1 MNETHTESTG
11 VQELIDRL
19 RETGVEEGRTQGEE
33 LLNEARRTAE
43 QQLKQARQQANE
55 MIGEAKREAERI
67 REAGEDAV
75 RLAVRD
81 AVLALK
87 GQLADQFRKRI
98 RGIVSDALNNR
109 EFVVKLILE
118 LARRALPEDE
128 PGQIEVLLPE
138 DASDLQQL
146 LDDPERVMEEPLS
159 QLARSVTDEMLREG
173 MTLRTG
179 DFHAPGI
186 RVRLVEKDVELD
198 LTDKAIADLLLKH
211 LLPRFRLLVEGH
223 L

>member
-19 RETGVEEGRTQGEE
+19 RETGVEEGRTQGEQ

-43 QQLKQARQQANE
+43 QQLKQARQQADE
-55 MIGEAKREAERI
+55 IIAEAKREAERL
-67 REAGEDAV
+67 REAGEEAV

-98 RGIVSDALNNR
+98 EQLVSESLENR
-109 EFVVKLILE
+109 EFVARLILE
-118 LARRALPEDE
+118 MAHRALPEEE
-128 PGQIEVLLPE
+128 PGEVEILLPA
-138 DASDLQQL
+138 DASDLKQL
-146 LDDPERVMEEPLS
+146 LDDPERAKEEPLS
-159 QLARSVTDEMLREG
+159 QLVRSVTDEMLRQG

-179 DFHAPGI
+179 EHHTPGI
-186 RVRLVEKDVELD
+186 RVRLLNQDVEID
-198 LTDKAIADLLLKH
+198 LTDKAITDLLLKH